1 MDDAHCHLKLLGNHE
16 EDDYPGK
23 DKSPRV
29 YFMAPKLMQI
39 RQLQI
44 VVEVWNFGSAGG
56 EGDTNKFLKVK
67 KHQ

>member
-1 MDDAHCHLKLLGNHE
+1 MTNPERIKVLK
-16 EDDYPGK
+16 
-23 DKSPRV
+23 SI
-29 YFMAPKLMQI
+29 FMAPKLMQI

-44 VVEVWNFGSAGG
+44 VVEVWNFGRAGG